1 MWWWSLLRPELG
13 VVFSGCSSPLSLV
26 CSLAHPSVLG
36 PKDVGQLTFRRAPP
50 TLTVRPVALA
60 VDMAKRTPTIDVDAL
75 PMAAGRKP
83 FDFHVYFKADSQAEF
98 AADLRTRL
106 LARFDCVGDDG

>member
-1 MWWWSLLRPELG
+1 
-13 VVFSGCSSPLSLV
+13 
-26 CSLAHPSVLG
+26 
-36 PKDVGQLTFRRAPP
+36 
-50 TLTVRPVALA
+50 
-60 VDMAKRTPTIDVDAL
+60 MAKRTPTIDVDTL

-83 FDFHVYFKADSQAEF
+83 FDFHVYFMADSQAEF